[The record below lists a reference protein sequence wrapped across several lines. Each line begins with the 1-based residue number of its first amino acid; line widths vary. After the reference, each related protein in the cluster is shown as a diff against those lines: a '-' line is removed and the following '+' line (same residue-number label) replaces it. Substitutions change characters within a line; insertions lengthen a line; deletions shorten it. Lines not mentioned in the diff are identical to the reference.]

1 MVTKEITLRL
11 EESIHLKLHK
21 YVKHPDNSVKIMLKN
36 GSYGRQL
43 MRLLPFSS
51 STYGASGTSAWTV
64 MQVLKYSHGKHTWSP
79 ACLIFS
85 SHSITD
91 SSPRMVHSSGI

>member
-1 MVTKEITLRL
+1 MVTKEITLCL

-51 STYGASGTSAWTV
+51 STYGVLRHFCLDSYASGEIR
-64 MQVLKYSHGKHTWSP
+64 TWETHLVS
-79 ACLIFS
+79 CLLNI
-85 SHSITD
+85 
-91 SSPRMVHSSGI
+91 

>member
-51 STYGASGTSAWTV
+51 STYGVLWHFCLDGYASAETR
-64 MQVLKYSHGKHTWSP
+64 TWETHLVS
-79 ACLIFS
+79 CLLNI
-85 SHSITD
+85 
-91 SSPRMVHSSGI
+91 